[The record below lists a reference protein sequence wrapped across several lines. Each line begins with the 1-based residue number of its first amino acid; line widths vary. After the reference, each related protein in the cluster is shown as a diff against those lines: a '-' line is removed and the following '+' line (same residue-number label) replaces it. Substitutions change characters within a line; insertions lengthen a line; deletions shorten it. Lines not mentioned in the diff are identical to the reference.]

1 MIICISIILINAFI
15 KWIAF
20 PVPTRFTMWSEKNEN
35 SLDLGVNRKA
45 GPACHL
51 VETVNPLA
59 SKCALIALF
68 TI

>member
-1 MIICISIILINAFI
+1 MHSSSGLLFLYLQGLLCGV
-15 KWIAF
+15 K
-20 PVPTRFTMWSEKNEN
+20 KNEN